1 MSAPPTGPGEV
12 TLVGGGPGPAGL
24 LTQAGRQALDR
35 ADVVVLD
42 RLAPRDAVPPGTEII
57 DVGKENGFH
66 RVVQDEI
73 NEILIDQAR
82 AGRRVVRL
90 KGGDPYVLGRGGE
103 EVAACRAAGI
113 EPVVV
118 PGVTSAVAVPAA
130 AGIPL
135 THRGTARAFTV
146 LDGHG
151 PVGDLPLG
159 GDHTLVVLMGVATL
173 RPVVE
178 TLIDRG
184 KDPLTPAAVIE
195 NGLLPGQRVTTS
207 PMRCLPDV
215 AERTGVRPPAVV
227 VLGDVVALSPHWN
240 G

>member
-1 MSAPPTGPGEV
+1 M
-12 TLVGGGPGPAGL
+12 
-24 LTQAGRQALDR
+24 
-35 ADVVVLD
+35 
-42 RLAPRDAVPPGTEII
+42 
-57 DVGKENGFH
+57 
-66 RVVQDEI
+66 
-73 NEILIDQAR
+73 
-82 AGRRVVRL
+82 
-90 KGGDPYVLGRGGE
+90 
-103 EVAACRAAGI
+103 
-113 EPVVV
+113 
-118 PGVTSAVAVPAA
+118 
-130 AGIPL
+130 
-135 THRGTARAFTV
+135 
-146 LDGHG
+146 
-151 PVGDLPLG
+151 GDLPLG